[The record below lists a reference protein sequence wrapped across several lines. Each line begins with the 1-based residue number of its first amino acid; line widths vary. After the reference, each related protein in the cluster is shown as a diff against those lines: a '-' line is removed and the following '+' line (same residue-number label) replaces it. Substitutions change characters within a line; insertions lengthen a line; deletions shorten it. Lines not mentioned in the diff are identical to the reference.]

1 MNKYQVTSVEHAQY
15 IIVEADG
22 FLVKDGILL
31 FFRYE
36 PPKSAGLETVAYTK
50 AMMSWHDVDL
60 IGPADE

>member
-1 MNKYQVTSVEHAQY
+1 MNKYQVISVEHAQY

-22 FLVKDGILL
+22 FLIKDGILL

-50 AMMSWHDVDL
+50 AMMSWHVVEL
-60 IGPADE
+60 VNTCDE

>member
-22 FLVKDGILL
+22 FLIKDGILL

-36 PPKSAGLETVAYTK
+36 PPKSAGLETIVYTK
-50 AMMSWHDVDL
+50 AMMSWHVVEL
-60 IGPADE
+60 VNTCDE